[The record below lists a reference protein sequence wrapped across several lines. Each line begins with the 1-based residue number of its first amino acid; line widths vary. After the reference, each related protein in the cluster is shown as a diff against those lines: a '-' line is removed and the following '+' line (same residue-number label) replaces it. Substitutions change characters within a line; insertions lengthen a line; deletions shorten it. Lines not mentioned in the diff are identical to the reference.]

1 MNTPLAIDDKLL
13 ALAGDL
19 PLLARNVV
27 DGYFHGLHRSARR
40 GSSPVFAAHRPYMAG
55 DPARL
60 VDWRVWAKTDQLYI
74 REYEQET
81 NLRGYLYLDTS
92 RSMAYGDGAQNKMAY
107 ARLLCAVLALLM
119 QNQNDA
125 PGIGFIGQTDYGGR
139 VPVIPPSSRGDHL
152 HALLDRLARTE
163 ADGEADDLGQF
174 AGLLALG
181 RELAVSVL
189 VSDGYFPGQQGRD
202 FLTQLNERG
211 HEVLFLHL
219 LHRDEI
225 DPQFE
230 DDVLFVD
237 SETGAEIE
245 ADGRGMRAGYD
256 RKFGAFLRSIESLC
270 LEHEAAYCRIITDE
284 PMDLALSAFLSR
296 RAELF

>member
-1 MNTPLAIDDKLL
+1 
-13 ALAGDL
+13 
-19 PLLARNVV
+19 
-27 DGYFHGLHRSARR
+27 
-40 GSSPVFAAHRPYMAG
+40 MAG

-125 PGIGFIGQTDYGGR
+125 PAR
-139 VPVIPPSSRGDHL
+139 VYRPDRLRGSRTGDTAKQPGDHL

-174 AGLLALG
+174 ADCS
-181 RELAVSVL
+181 RWAVSGGLRAAV
-189 VSDGYFPGQQGRD
+189 GRV
-202 FLTQLNERG
+202 FSRTTGPRLLHPIQRTRPRG
-211 HEVLFLHL
+211 FILHV
-219 LHRDEI
+219 LHRDEV

-230 DDVLFVD
+230 DDALFVD

-245 ADGRGMRAGYD
+245 ADSRAMRAG
-256 RKFGAFLRSIESLC
+256 
-270 LEHEAAYCRIITDE
+270 
-284 PMDLALSAFLSR
+284 
-296 RAELF
+296 

>member
-1 MNTPLAIDDKLL
+1 MNIPLAIDDKLL

-181 RELAVSVL
+181 RERAVSVL

-211 HEVLFLHL
+211 HEVLFLHV

-256 RKFGAFLRSIESLC
+256 RKFGAFLRSI
-270 LEHEAAYCRIITDE
+270 D
-284 PMDLALSAFLSR
+284 
-296 RAELF
+296 

>member
-1 MNTPLAIDDKLL
+1 MNAPLIIGDELL

-19 PLLARNVV
+19 PLQARNIV
-27 DGYFHGLHRSARR
+27 DGYFHGLHRSVRR

-60 VDWRVWAKTDQLYI
+60 VNWRVWAKTDQLYI

-92 RSMAYGDGAQNKMAY
+92 RSMAYGDGVQNKMAY

-125 PGIGFIGQTDYGGR
+125 PGIGFVGQTSYRDR
-139 VPVIPPSSRGDHL
+139 TPAIPPSNRGDHL
-152 HALLDRLARTE
+152 HELMAHLARTE

-174 AGLLALG
+174 SGLLSLG
-181 RELAVSVL
+181 RERALSVL
-189 VSDGYFPGQQGRD
+189 VSDGYFPEKQGCA

-211 HEVLFLHL
+211 HEVLFLHV
-219 LHRDEI
+219 LHRDEV

-230 DDVLFVD
+230 DDMLFVD
-237 SETGAEIE
+237 SETGEEIE
-245 ADGRGMRAGYD
+245 ADGRAMRAGYEK
-256 RKFGAFLRSIESLC
+256 KFSAFLRSIESLC
-270 LEHEAAYCRIITDE
+270 LDHETAYCRIVTDE
-284 PMDLALSAFLSR
+284 PLDLAMSAFFAR

>member
-1 MNTPLAIDDKLL
+1 
-13 ALAGDL
+13 
-19 PLLARNVV
+19 
-27 DGYFHGLHRSARR
+27 
-40 GSSPVFAAHRPYMAG
+40 
-55 DPARL
+55 
-60 VDWRVWAKTDQLYI
+60 
-74 REYEQET
+74 
-81 NLRGYLYLDTS
+81 
-92 RSMAYGDGAQNKMAY
+92 
-107 ARLLCAVLALLM
+107 M

-125 PGIGFIGQTDYGGR
+125 PGIGFIGQTDYGDR

-181 RELAVSVL
+181 RERAVSVL
-189 VSDGYFPGQQGRD
+189 LSDGYFPEQQGRD
-202 FLTQLNERG
+202 FFTQLNERG
-211 HEVLFLHL
+211 HEVLFLHV
-219 LHRDEI
+219 LHRDEV

-245 ADGRGMRAGYD
+245 ADGRAMRAGYD
-256 RKFGAFLRSIESLC
+256 KKFGAFLRSIELLC
-270 LEHEAAYCRIITDE
+270 LEHETAYCRIITDE